1 MLSRDISACR
11 HLRITSRKKTARDG
25 CYKTA
30 TPTTI
35 NVSTWYVEIAP
46 DWKQFS
52 TPKEIDRDARAR
64 EIRDAIYIPSVCDCD
79 SRAPLHKTTTAS
91 RRAAAWL
98 ECREHNLRSTH
109 TATLACPDARAPP
122 LSMAALSALQESQ
135 VCTRWRLQ
143 AEPSWPAPRL
153 AARAGALSLRA
164 SARAGSSPPPCKGR
178 ASPP

>member
-1 MLSRDISACR
+1 MSAPQD
-11 HLRITSRKKTARDG
+11 HLQEEDSARRVLQDCNTNNDQRFNVVRG
-25 CYKTA
+25 NCA
-30 TPTTI
+30 GRETI
-35 NVSTWYVEIAP
+35 LHTQGNL
-46 DWKQFS
+46 
-52 TPKEIDRDARAR
+52 DRETRAARAR
-64 EIRDAIYIPSVCDCD
+64 ERSEMPIYIPSVCDCD

-109 TATLACPDARAPP
+109 TATLAPTPAPP

>member
-98 ECREHNLRSTH
+98 ESTTYVRPTPRH
-109 TATLACPDARAPP
+109 FCPDARAP

>member
-98 ECREHNLRSTH
+98 ESTTYVRPTPRH
-109 TATLACPDARAPP
+109 LPRRPRPP
-122 LSMAALSALQESQ
+122 LSMAALSALKESQ

-164 SARAGSSPPPCKGR
+164 SARAGVLPPTVQGQ
-178 ASPP
+178 S

>member
-98 ECREHNLRSTH
+98 ESTTYVRPTPRH
-109 TATLACPDARAPP
+109 LPRRPRPP